1 MNRRQR
7 RYIQRIKKTTTKIS
21 GTQTYQDF
29 INSVEMTPELIKE
42 LNMYGQNENKKTEDS
57 YLKNLWKKN

>member
-29 INSVEMTPELIKE
+29 INSVEMTPELINE
-42 LNMYGQNENKKTEDS
+42 LNLYSQNENKKTEDS